1 MTADGFS
8 VDLAELDELARRLLA
23 VADGGRGHVVW
34 RFGIDATRLAES
46 DPLREAVTVYQRSL
60 YAALDRLCGGA
71 ERTAAALHAI
81 AAEYRT
87 TDEELAARFARLAD
101 TGAGEHDGGSTAIT

>member
-1 MTADGFS
+1 MTDDGFS

-46 DPLREAVTVYQRSL
+46 NPLREAVAVYQRSL

-71 ERTAAALHAI
+71 EQAAAVLRTI

-87 TDEELAARFARLAD
+87 ADEDLAARFARLVDA
-101 TGAGEHDGGSTAIT
+101 GAGEHDGRSAVFR

>member
-1 MTADGFS
+1 VTGGFS

-34 RFGIDATRLAES
+34 RFGVDTGRLAES
-46 DPLREAVTVYQRSL
+46 DPLREAVAVYQRSL

-71 ERTAAALHAI
+71 ERGAETLRAV

-87 TDEELAARFARLAD
+87 TDEDLAARFTRLAD
-101 TGAGEHDGGSTAIT
+101 TWAGEHDGGSTAIT